1 MFNIM
6 ILSVV
11 IMFETYALKPLLRTK
26 QRMWFIQWYPISFI
40 TIFKT
45 AFLFYHD
52 GDNLLLN
59 DTVPLCAAPF
69 LQMPGCLE
77 NSKLALFYPKL
88 RSHPK
93 SFAWLTGWLF
103 FQMTAIFISYASLLF
118 HLIFCLTLFYLL
130 ILMMAD
136 FFSSSWHKWKKSLS
150 GEVHSLVRSLQK
162 Y

>member
-1 MFNIM
+1 MRWNHYWERNRECDLFNDTQYH
-6 ILSVV
+6 LSRSSR
-11 IMFETYALKPLLRTK
+11 LL
-26 QRMWFIQWYPISFI
+26 
-40 TIFKT
+40 
-45 AFLFYHD
+45 FLFYHD

>member
-1 MFNIM
+1 MKCSIM

-26 QRMWFIQWYPISFI
+26 QRTWFIQWYPISFI
-40 TIFKT
+40 TILKT
-45 AFLFYHD
+45 VFLFYHD

-118 HLIFCLTLFYLL
+118 HLIFCLTLFYLF
-130 ILMMAD
+130 D
-136 FFSSSWHKWKKSLS
+136 DGWFFF
-150 GEVHSLVRSLQK
+150 
-162 Y
+162 